1 VVQVRKWSS
10 FASKVLFIFIPDLNI
25 KERSLIM
32 DDQIVTLAK
41 EIQGNIGFLE
51 NVVTKT
57 NLIIGTIGIVGVL
70 TIIVL
75 LFK

>member
-1 VVQVRKWSS
+1 M
-10 FASKVLFIFIPDLNI
+10 